1 MLKVLVG
8 LIAAGFLGACL
19 GCGESVPE
27 QSKEEAIKSRQEAQK
42 EKGPG
47 GGKYMMPKGPK
58 TGPKTDK

>member
-8 LIAAGFLGACL
+8 FIMAVFLGACL

-42 EKGPG
+42 EKGGGG

-58 TGPKTDK
+58 TDK